1 MQDKHSIGEEP
12 CAGNL
17 ASTVLQ
23 QRVGQRCP
31 TRLRLKALI
40 IKGILAKPIFEKL
53 ETNLDFAR
61 ELTAKD
67 IKAIEA

>member
-31 TRLRLKALI
+31 TRLRHDAGQTIVLSGWVALVVVATY
-40 IKGILAKPIFEKL
+40 IKKSEVIGWLGL
-53 ETNLDFAR
+53 
-61 ELTAKD
+61 
-67 IKAIEA
+67 